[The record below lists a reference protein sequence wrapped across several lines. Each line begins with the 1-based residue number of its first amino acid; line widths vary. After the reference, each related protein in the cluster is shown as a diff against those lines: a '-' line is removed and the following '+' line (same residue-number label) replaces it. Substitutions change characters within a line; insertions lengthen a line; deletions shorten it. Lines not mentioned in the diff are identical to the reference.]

1 MLRFTLRQLEFATVT
16 AEMGTVAAAAQ
27 RLGVAQ
33 PSVSAAIKK
42 LEEQLGLQIF
52 IRQHAQGLTPS
63 PQGLRF
69 LTEARSL
76 LLQAE
81 DLQRT
86 AAFEGSRV
94 AGEINFGCFLTLAPA
109 YAPQLVSE
117 FQNQFREAQVRLV
130 EGAQDDLLAGLRGGR
145 FDLALLYR
153 VDLPDDIRAVDVAEM
168 MPHVLLPAAHQ
179 LARQD
184 TVSLADLRDEKLVLL
199 DLQPSRTYFMR
210 VLAAAGVNVTPSH
223 VSPSLEMVRGL
234 VGQGLG
240 YSLLITR
247 PSGDRSYDGRK
258 LAVRPIAEK
267 VEPGIVSV
275 ASLRNMRMTRTAAA
289 FEAHC
294 IKMFK
299 SFRSTP

>member
-1 MLRFTLRQLEFATVT
+1 MLRFTLRQLEFATTT
-16 AEMGTVAAAAQ
+16 AEMGSVAAAAEK
-27 RLGVAQ
+27 LGVAQ

-42 LEEQLGLQIF
+42 LEEQIGLQVF
-52 IRQHAQGLTPS
+52 IRQHAQGMTPS
-63 PQGLRF
+63 PQGQRF

-86 AAFEGSRV
+86 AAFEGVRV
-94 AGEINFGCFLTLAPA
+94 AGDVNVGCFLTLAPA
-109 YAPQLVSE
+109 YAPQLVSS
-117 FQNQFREAQVRLV
+117 FQEQFPEARVQLE
-130 EGAQDDLLAGLRGGR
+130 EGAQEDLLAGLRGGN

-153 VDLPDDIRAVDVAEM
+153 VDLPDDIRAVDVAEIA
-168 MPHVLLPAAHQ
+168 PHVVLPSRHR
-179 LARQD
+179 LAKGD
-184 TVSLADLRDEKLVLL
+184 KVSLKELQGEKLVLL

-210 VLAAAGVNVTPSH
+210 VLAGAGVNVTPSY

-258 LAVRPIAEK
+258 LAVRPIAER
-267 VEPGIVSV
+267 VEPGIVSI

-299 SFRSTP
+299 SIGSTP

>member
-16 AEMGTVAAAAQ
+16 AELGTVAAAAE

-52 IRQHAQGLTPS
+52 IRHHAQGLTPS
-63 PQGLRF
+63 PQGQRF
-69 LTEARSL
+69 LIEARNL
-76 LLQAE
+76 LLQAG
-81 DLQRT
+81 DVQRT
-86 AAFEGSRV
+86 AAYEGNRV
-94 AGEINFGCFLTLAPA
+94 AGEINLGCFLTLAPA
-109 YAPQLVSE
+109 YAPQLVSQ
-117 FQNQFREAQVRLV
+117 FQLQYPQAHVRLE
-130 EGAQDDLLAGLRGGR
+130 EGAQEDLLDGLRAGR

-153 VDLPDDIRAVDVAEM
+153 VDLPEDIRAIDVAEM
-168 MPHVLLPAAHQ
+168 LPHVLLPAGHK
-179 LARQD
+179 LARKD
-184 TVSLADLRDEKLVLL
+184 KVSLKELQAEKLVML
-199 DLQPSRTYFMR
+199 DLQPSRTYFLR
-210 VLAAAGVNVTPSH
+210 VLAHAGVNVTPSH

-258 LAVRPIAEK
+258 LAIRPIAEE
-267 VEPGIVSV
+267 VEPGIVSI
-275 ASLRNMRMTRTAAA
+275 ASLRNMRMTRTSAA

-294 IKMFK
+294 INLFK
-299 SFRSTP
+299 TLRSTP